1 MGSDSRKQTVR
12 GKEATKQ
19 VLFSH
24 EGTDYLVVWRMDTT
38 PNGLER
44 YLVRPRTHGT
54 TGEPLEAEVVPPRA
68 PQWAHLRLEE
78 EARLASRLVHPTIER
93 VQGLRSSG
101 DRTFLLKEHVEGCS
115 LESVITFGV
124 LRGDQWMS
132 EAFCLY
138 MASKV
143 AEALHLAH
151 SATDE
156 EGRPLGILHRAV
168 SPHAIRIGWTGA
180 VKLGDFASAYSLL
193 PQRLRTPQGL
203 FRGELE
209 YAAPER
215 LEPPGTAVSDARAD
229 LFSLGVVLLETLTGH
244 CIYGLESLE
253 EAAGLNRGP
262 CPPQPVRRRAERPSW
277 ATPEEMAALA
287 AALRP
292 EHVEEA
298 LQGVSAPVKRLVHQ
312 ALCRD
317 PGERYA
323 TAARFQADLQSCL
336 RTVRAAPYDA
346 RAASLELLQAR
357 TEAEGSPRREGA
369 TLAEWG
375 VFSED
380 LPMHS

>member
-1 MGSDSRKQTVR
+1 MGSDSRKQTVH
-12 GKEATKQ
+12 GKEATRQ

-54 TGEPLEAEVVPPRA
+54 PGEPLEAEVVPPRA
-68 PQWAHLRLEE
+68 PRWAHLRLEE
-78 EARLASRLVHPTIER
+78 EARLASRLVHPTLER
-93 VQGLRSSG
+93 VHGLRPSA

-138 MASKV
+138 VASRV

-193 PQRLRTPQGL
+193 PQRLRTPNGL

-215 LEPPGTAVSDARAD
+215 LEQPGTDVSVQAD
-229 LFSLGVVLLETLTGH
+229 LFSLGVVLLEALTGH

-253 EAAGLNRGP
+253 EAAGLNRGHCIP
-262 CPPQPVRRRAERPSW
+262 RPVKRAERPSW

-298 LQGVSAPVKRLVHQ
+298 LQGVSAPVKRLVHL
-312 ALCRD
+312 ALRRD
-317 PGERYA
+317 PDERYA
-323 TAARFQADLQSCL
+323 SAARFQADLQSCL
-336 RTVRAAPYDA
+336 QAVRPVPYDA

-369 TLAEWG
+369 TLTEWG

>member
-12 GKEATKQ
+12 GKEATEQ

-54 TGEPLEAEVVPPRA
+54 LGEPLEAERVPPHA
-68 PQWAHLRLEE
+68 PRWAHRRLEE
-78 EARLASRLVHPTIER
+78 QARLVSRLVHPTLER
-93 VQGLRSSG
+93 VLGLYPYE
-101 DRTFLLKEHVEGCS
+101 DKHFLLKEHVEGCS

-124 LRGDQWMS
+124 LRGEQWMS

-138 MASKV
+138 MASRV

-168 SPHAIRIGWTGA
+168 SPHGIRIGWTGA

-193 PQRLRTPQGL
+193 PQRLRTPKGL

-215 LEPPGTAVSDARAD
+215 LAQPCTVVPDARTD

-244 CIYGLESLE
+244 CIYGLESLQ
-253 EAAGLNRGP
+253 EAAGLNRGRCIP
-262 CPPQPVRRRAERPSW
+262 RRRRRAERPSW

-298 LQGVSAPVKRLVHQ
+298 LQGVSAPVKHLVHQ
-312 ALCRD
+312 ALRRD
-317 PGERYA
+317 PDERYA

-336 RTVRAAPYDA
+336 QAVRPVPYSA

-357 TEAEGSPRREGA
+357 TEAEGSPLRTGA
-369 TLAEWG
+369 TLTEWG

-380 LPMHS
+380 LPLYS

>member
-1 MGSDSRKQTVR
+1 MGSRKQTVH
-12 GKEATKQ
+12 GKEATRQ

-24 EGTDYLVVWRMDTT
+24 EGTDHLVVWRMDTT

-44 YLVRPRTHGT
+44 YLVRPRTHGGL
-54 TGEPLEAEVVPPRA
+54 GEPLEAEVVPPHA
-68 PQWAHLRLEE
+68 PQWAQLRLEE
-78 EARLASRLVHPTIER
+78 EARLASRLVHPTLER
-93 VQGLRSSG
+93 VHGLRPHEA
-101 DRTFLLKEHVEGCS
+101 RTFLLKEHVEGCS
-115 LESVITFGV
+115 LESVISFGV
-124 LRGDQWMS
+124 LRGDRWMS

-138 MASKV
+138 MASAV

-156 EGRPLGILHRAV
+156 EGRPLGIIHRAV
-168 SPHAIRIGWTGA
+168 NPQAIRIGWTGA

-193 PQRLRTPQGL
+193 PQRLRTPKGL

-215 LEPPGTAVSDARAD
+215 LEPPGTAEPDVRTD
-229 LFSLGVVLLETLTGH
+229 LFSLGVVLLEALTGH
-244 CIYGLESLE
+244 SLYGLGSLE
-253 EAAGLNRGP
+253 AAAGLDRWRCVP
-262 CPPQPVRRRAERPSW
+262 RRTRRAERPSW

-298 LQGVSAPVKRLVHQ
+298 LQGISAPVKRLVHQ
-312 ALCRD
+312 ALRRD

-323 TAARFQADLQSCL
+323 TAARFRADLQSCL
-336 RTVRAAPYDA
+336 QAMRAAPYGA

-357 TEAEGSPRREGA
+357 TEAEGSPLREGA
-369 TLAEWG
+369 MLTEGG